1 MSVIR
6 RRENCISKKIIGLP
20 LQVRRENFT
29 GVGQPETFAKT
40 KTLTETPKNNSYSAS
55 VSSRTH
61 NLIKSAASVS
71 RNALKSKHSF
81 GRLALHTSVVA
92 LAIIAVSFGRVS
104 SQSSLISSGVSSS
117 PDDRVSLIATGA
129 VLANGTSAM
138 VSDDVN
144 QKAKDLSSLGALP
157 TAGDEFMGKKQPV
170 LTVGAPS
177 REILEYTVKNGDTIS
192 SLSSK
197 FNITSDTIK
206 WANNITDENSIKPGV
221 KLTILPVSGVL
232 YTSNGSENLSDLA
245 VRYQANAALID
256 SFNALDGKSPSNG
269 QNIIIPEG
277 VKPSDTAAPSA
288 RVAGSNTAS
297 IATASTA
304 YSVSGAPKPGSFSNT
319 YAYGYCTW
327 YVATRR
333 YVPNM
338 LGNANQWPY
347 NAPRAGLGVG
357 STPRAGAAGVTRSG
371 NHVVYIE
378 RVEGSTVFY
387 SEMNGPAGWGRVNTG
402 SGPASRFI
410 YVY

>member
-1 MSVIR
+1 M
-6 RRENCISKKIIGLP
+6 GLP

-40 KTLTETPKNNSYSAS
+40 NILTGSSTINNQYSS

-61 NLIKSAASVS
+61 NLIQTITTASKNAFFAKHGYKRLAIHASVI
-71 RNALKSKHSF
+71 AI
-81 GRLALHTSVVA
+81 
-92 LAIIAVSFGRVS
+92 AIIAVSFGRVS
-104 SQSSLISSGVSSS
+104 SQASLISNGVSSS
-117 PDDRVSLIATGA
+117 DDRVSLIATGA

-144 QKAKDLSSLGALP
+144 QKAKDLSALSSLP
-157 TAGDEFMGKKQPV
+157 TAGDEFLEKKQPV
-170 LTVGAPS
+170 VTAGAPT
-177 REILEYTVKNGDTIS
+177 RDILEYIVKDGDTIS

-206 WANNITDENSIKPGV
+206 WANNIVDENSIKPGAR
-221 KLTILPVSGVL
+221 LTILPVSGIM
-232 YTSNGSENLSDLA
+232 YDSNGSENLGELA
-245 VRYQANAALID
+245 SRYQANAALID
-256 SFNALDGKSPSNG
+256 SFNGLEGKSPMAG
-269 QNIIIPEG
+269 QRIIIPDG
-277 VKPSDTAAPSA
+277 VKPSEVATPAA
-288 RVAGSNTAS
+288 RIAGNNSSS
-297 IATASTA
+297 IASATTA
-304 YSVSGAPKPGSFSNT
+304 YSLSGAQKPGSFSNT

-357 STPRAGAAGVTRSG
+357 STPRAGAAGVTRWG

-378 RVEGSTVFY
+378 RVDGSTVYY
-387 SEMNGPAGWGRVNTG
+387 SEMNGPAGWGRVNSG
-402 SGPASRFI
+402 SGPASNFI